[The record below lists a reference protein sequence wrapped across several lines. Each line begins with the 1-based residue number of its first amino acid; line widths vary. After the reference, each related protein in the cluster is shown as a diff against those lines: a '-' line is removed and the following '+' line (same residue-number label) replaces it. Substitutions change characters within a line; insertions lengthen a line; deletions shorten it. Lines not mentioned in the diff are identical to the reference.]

1 MHQVY
6 VQQHNEQLHVAIL
19 KKKFFSK
26 KNFFKK
32 ISTCKSLIIAFVS
45 FKLVKS
51 HRINDF
57 LFTRLNAS
65 PE

>member
-19 KKKFFSK
+19 KKNIFSK
-26 KNFFKK
+26 KNFFK

>member
-1 MHQVY
+1 
-6 VQQHNEQLHVAIL
+6 VAIL
-19 KKKFFSK
+19 IQFSQRKFFS
-26 KNFFKK
+26 K

-51 HRINDF
+51 HRIKCF
-57 LFTRLNAS
+57 LFARLNAS